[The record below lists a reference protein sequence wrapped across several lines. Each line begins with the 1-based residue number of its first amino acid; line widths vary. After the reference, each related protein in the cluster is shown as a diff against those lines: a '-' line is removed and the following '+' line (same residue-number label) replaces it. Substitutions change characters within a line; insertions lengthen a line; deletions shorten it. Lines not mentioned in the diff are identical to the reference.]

1 MSKFPLL
8 DIFFQLGRVRKEFSD
23 GSSDRLEKLETV
35 GSVLKVSNMTKDFG
49 GLRAVDN
56 VSFEIEK
63 GEFVG
68 LIGPNGCG
76 KTTTFNCISGL
87 LDATEGDVEV
97 FGEDATLLRPDQIQ
111 KLGITRTFQHTR
123 LWREMTTIENLLI
136 PPRNQYGTDPIR
148 GFISNFFRGEEEARV
163 RKAYST
169 LEELEITHMAHNL
182 TSELSGG
189 QSKLVDIGRALMG
202 EPDLLL
208 LDEPV
213 AGVAGPL
220 AEKIFNNLR
229 NIVSQTGISILVIEH
244 NMDFILRR
252 GVDRIIVMDQGKV
265 LMQGTPDEVKD
276 SKEVIEAYLGG
287 AG

>member
-1 MSKFPLL
+1 MS
-8 DIFFQLGRVRKEFSD
+8 
-23 GSSDRLEKLETV
+23 
-35 GSVLKVSNMTKDFG
+35 SVLKVTDLTKDFG
-49 GLRAVDN
+49 GLRAIDN
-56 VSFEIEK
+56 VSFEVGK

-87 LDATEGDVEV
+87 LEPSKGEVEV
-97 FGEDATLLRPDQIQ
+97 FEQNTTVLRPDEIQ
-111 KLGITRTFQHTR
+111 KLGLTRTFQHTR
-123 LWREMTTIENLLI
+123 LWRQMTTIENLLI
-136 PPRNQYGTDPIR
+136 PPRNQFGDNPFYGIL
-148 GFISNFFRGEEEARV
+148 SHFFKDEENARV
-163 RKAYST
+163 ARAYDT
-169 LEELEITHMAHNL
+169 LAELEITHMAHNL

-202 EPDLLL
+202 EPELLL

-229 NIVSQTGISILVIEH
+229 RIVSKEGISIFVIEH

-276 SKEVIEAYLGG
+276 SKEVIEAYLG
-287 AG
+287 AAT